1 MIKVLMSKKINRKSE
16 LVSISD
22 EDELINF
29 PLPKA
34 ILDEWEKVKQDPA
47 FVGLFYFSDNHIK
60 FKYLIMY

>member
-1 MIKVLMSKKINRKSE
+1 MSKKFNRKSE

-34 ILDEWEKVKQDPA
+34 IIEEWEKVK
-47 FVGLFYFSDNHIK
+47 
-60 FKYLIMY
+60 